1 MKRKGSFVGT
11 PEYASPEMLV
21 PPTITTRASDIW
33 AFGCIVFQFISGRPP
48 FKEGTDYLTMKKIQE
63 GKYEFPEGFDE
74 VIKTLVQRC
83 LVIDPVARI
92 TGERLHIHPFF
103 ETIKWE
109 TLWKETP
116 PALESGLVGPPENL
130 SQALSLNWSDI
141 EGSEEE
147 MEDLRRQEDY
157 NNQRPAMPIQMPS
170 MGDPLELEPRHRHSA
185 SAEVRASSDFTPIAS
200 SLPSDYQ
207 SKLRRFSQ
215 SSDTPRKRTSSPSD
229 ITKQDVAIGDGK
241 LKGPIPVDLDS
252 RTRRVSPSSVD
263 SRPAVSMR
271 PQPHSL
277 DEEEEGNAI
286 EDDSELGSGE
296 GPPSVE
302 DHVTT
307 VDSVGSPPLGPV
319 ASNNSSGPFSL
330 GTIAGG
336 HAKALSTTSS
346 VDITLMST
354 SGTSGASGISASAN
368 TRLPKGFEMVR
379 GVRGVDLGKTSLD
392 TAPKDVTWLL
402 TNG

>member
-1 MKRKGSFVGT
+1 
-11 PEYASPEMLV
+11 
-21 PPTITTRASDIW
+21 
-33 AFGCIVFQFISGRPP
+33 
-48 FKEGTDYLTMKKIQE
+48 
-63 GKYEFPEGFDE
+63 
-74 VIKTLVQRC
+74 
-83 LVIDPVARI
+83 
-92 TGERLHIHPFF
+92 
-103 ETIKWE
+103 
-109 TLWKETP
+109 
-116 PALESGLVGPPENL
+116 
-130 SQALSLNWSDI
+130 
-141 EGSEEE
+141 
-147 MEDLRRQEDY
+147 
-157 NNQRPAMPIQMPS
+157 
-170 MGDPLELEPRHRHSA
+170 
-185 SAEVRASSDFTPIAS
+185 
-200 SLPSDYQ
+200 
-207 SKLRRFSQ
+207 
-215 SSDTPRKRTSSPSD
+215 
-229 ITKQDVAIGDGK
+229 
-241 LKGPIPVDLDS
+241 
-252 RTRRVSPSSVD
+252 
-263 SRPAVSMR
+263 MR

-307 VDSVGSPPLGPV
+307 VDSVGSPSLGPV

-330 GTIAGG
+330 GAIAGG

-392 TAPKDVTWLL
+392 TALKDVTWLL